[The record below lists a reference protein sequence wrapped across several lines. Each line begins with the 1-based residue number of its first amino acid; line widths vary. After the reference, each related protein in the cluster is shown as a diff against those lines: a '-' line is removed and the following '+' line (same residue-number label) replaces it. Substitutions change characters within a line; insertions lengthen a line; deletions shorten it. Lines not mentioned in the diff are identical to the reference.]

1 MIKDTNEIEEY
12 IKKFKKKFQG
22 FRTRTP
28 IYFTFQVTP
37 LKIFIQF
44 EDENEIKEFPINF
57 DLTVEE
63 MIHEIREYFRDN
75 KYPRIVHK
83 QRVKVE
89 PSASDINNLMNK
101 EGLSFEEAFAVLC
114 SKTKRESFIVDKV
127 DIAKNRL
134 ILCDQKGITYLYQ
147 VDMPVLIFI
156 KNIKSLEE
164 NSRWKEFEKH
174 CEKVIKKQ

>member
-1 MIKDTNEIEEY
+1 MIKDINEIEEY

-22 FRTRTP
+22 FRTRAP

-37 LKIFIQF
+37 LKIFVQF
-44 EDENEIKEFPINF
+44 EDEIEIKEFVINF
-57 DLTVEE
+57 DLSVEE
-63 MIHEIREYFRDN
+63 TIHEIREYFRN
-75 KYPRIVHK
+75 YKYPKVVHTRK
-83 QRVKVE
+83 VKVE

-101 EGLSFEEAFAVLC
+101 EDLSFEEAFAMLC

-147 VDMPVLIFI
+147 VDMPVLVFI
-156 KNIKSLEE
+156 KNLKGLEE
-164 NSRWKEFEKH
+164 KSRWKELEKH
-174 CEKVIKKQ
+174 CKKVLKD

>member
-1 MIKDTNEIEEY
+1 MIKNINEIEEY

-22 FRTRTP
+22 FRSRAP

-37 LKIFIQF
+37 LKVFIQF

-63 MIHEIREYFRDN
+63 MIHGIREYFRDN
-75 KYPRIVHK
+75 KYPRIVHNQK
-83 QRVKVE
+83 IRIE
-89 PSASDINNLMNK
+89 PTTSDINNLMVK
-101 EGLSFEEAFAVLC
+101 ENITFEEAFSLLS
-114 SKTKRESFIVDKV
+114 SKTKKESYVLDKV
-127 DIAKNRL
+127 DISKNR
-134 ILCDQKGITYLYQ
+134 IIICDQKGSTLLYQ

-164 NSRWKEFEKH
+164 KSRWKEFEKH
-174 CEKVIKKQ
+174 CEKVVKE